1 MRGERLPHGRARIE
15 PRAVSR
21 RAETS
26 ARAPA
31 RRPLQPF
38 KKARGRGALGRG
50 HRGEVRPTKE
60 LGRARRHPSGA
71 LDRGC
76 HAVRHHA
83 DGKLDLTR
91 LGLWPAR
98 AGDGHR
104 EASAAEERPEEIE
117 SQIKRGEVSLPGDER
132 CAAGGAHVVR
142 ALEVDLRDRLEVH
155 PRALRAHVDSSATKK
170 PRKDQEVTR
179 DTVADRRRHI
189 VTGASSFALMQAKS
203 CCVIFSAAPCMSRAP
218 TCWIIP
224 DTVTSLDHSI
234 IVWVSSNSARSMLL
248 TICTAL
254 GPLELEELHIHR
266 EGAPDRTDTCPH
278 HDFEM
283 VRVRDFKSL
292 HIRGAGRDAG
302 RIREEGPHPITRC
315 GYVERAFKAHL
326 ALRYAPTRSVRIH
339 SERVLP
345 DTLGY
350 RPCAMICR

>member
-1 MRGERLPHGRARIE
+1 MSRYAARWRREASCSSRAGSPRSHPSVTSRTIAPRPRTRRDQRRLNSCSASPMRVPPDQSETARETCASAASGRR
-15 PRAVSR
+15 SR
-21 RAETS
+21 SWGVIRV
-26 ARAPA
+26 
-31 RRPLQPF
+31 
-38 KKARGRGALGRG
+38 GRG

-60 LGRARRHPSGA
+60 LCRARHHPSGA

-76 HAVRHHA
+76 HAARHHS
-83 DGKLDLTR
+83 DGNLDLTR
-91 LGLWPAR
+91 LGFWAAPTR
-98 AGDGHR
+98 DGHR

-155 PRALRAHVDSSATKK
+155 PRALRVHVESSAPKK
-170 PRKDQEVTR
+170 SRKDQEVTR

-234 IVWVSSNSARSMLL
+234 IVCVSSNSARSMLL

-254 GPLELEELHIHR
+254 PGAWPRARTAACWGRSSSRNSTFIAKVLLIGPTP
-266 EGAPDRTDTCPH
+266 ARTT
-278 HDFEM
+278 
-283 VRVRDFKSL
+283 
-292 HIRGAGRDAG
+292 
-302 RIREEGPHPITRC
+302 
-315 GYVERAFKAHL
+315 
-326 ALRYAPTRSVRIH
+326 
-339 SERVLP
+339 
-345 DTLGY
+345 TLK
-350 RPCAMICR
+350 